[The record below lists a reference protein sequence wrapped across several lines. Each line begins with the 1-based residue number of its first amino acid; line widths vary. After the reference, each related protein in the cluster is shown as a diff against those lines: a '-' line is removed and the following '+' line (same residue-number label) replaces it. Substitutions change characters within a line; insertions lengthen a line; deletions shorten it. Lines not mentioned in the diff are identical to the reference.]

1 MAHDEEKRTVQ
12 NKAISSILDITSAH
26 FTSQALYSFV
36 NLGVPEILKDEA
48 KSIDEIVAALSR
60 KYSTQNI
67 NKDAVLRIF
76 KLLVKADIIE
86 HEKNGDID
94 IFNLSAEIGTFLRT
108 DVRDRPSLAPAV
120 HHWLEK
126 PLFASW
132 LEVSTYITDDKKSP
146 FELANGV
153 SSDFYYGDKHPD
165 SLKHANDFV
174 LFISDREIDDIVE
187 NYSWTR
193 FKGRRILDIGG
204 YNGKVLEAIAKKVGT
219 DTTYLCLDL
228 PEVIDG
234 IQTSSSIVTFV
245 KGDILDE
252 ASIPDAD
259 VILLKHFLD
268 RCMWD
273 EDQTIQILK
282 TCFAKIPDDGK
293 VILAEAVIPDFE
305 DVKDSPSIEVSL
317 DALYMIVGR
326 ERQRTRSEWRHLI
339 HASGFNIEEIIRT
352 SSPTC
357 SLVLL
362 SKEKTPMTRDANIH
376 K

>member
-36 NLGVPEILKDEA
+36 NLGVPDILKDEA

-60 KYSTQNI
+60 KYNTQNI

-86 HEKNGDID
+86 HKKNGDID
-94 IFNLSAEIGTFLRT
+94 IFNLSAEIGAFLRT
-108 DVRDRPSLAPAV
+108 NVRDRPSLVPAV

-126 PLFASW
+126 PLFASC

-146 FELANGV
+146 FELANGI

-174 LFISDREIDDIVE
+174 RFISDREIDDIVE
-187 NYSWTR
+187 NYPWTR

-204 YNGKVLEAIAKKVGT
+204 YNGKVLDAIAKKVGT

-252 ASIPDAD
+252 ASIPDVD

-273 EDQTIQILK
+273 EEQTIQILK

-339 HASGFNIEEIIRT
+339 LASGFNIEEIIRT

-357 SLVLL
+357 SLVVL
-362 SKEKTPMTRDANIH
+362 SKNH
-376 K
+376 Q